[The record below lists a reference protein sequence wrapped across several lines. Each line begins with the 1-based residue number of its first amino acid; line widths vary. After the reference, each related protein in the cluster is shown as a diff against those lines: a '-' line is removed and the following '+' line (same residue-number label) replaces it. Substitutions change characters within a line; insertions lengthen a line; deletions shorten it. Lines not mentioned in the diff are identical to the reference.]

1 MHRRIANSHKKRK
14 AQLKRKRAVKRG
26 DTSPP
31 PAPVHDRSRRRP
43 FVKANSS
50 QVHPEN
56 VEVVA
61 SARRLQ
67 SAFIKLPKEFLN
79 RTSDLATALPLE
91 RPISGDAA
99 LLKVVDS
106 TDASGVAAVNTS
118 DANPTS
124 DADPVDEELDS
135 NPSHDKATPPLT
147 CPRRPEW
154 EYGMTKETVSQNE
167 EERFDDWLE
176 QTDDDVDTWF
186 LDQAANQEQSGK
198 AMPHAP
204 TTSERNIEVWRQLWV
219 W

>member
-99 LLKVVDS
+99 LLK
-106 TDASGVAAVNTS
+106 AVG
-118 DANPTS
+118 
-124 DADPVDEELDS
+124 
-135 NPSHDKATPPLT
+135 
-147 CPRRPEW
+147 C
-154 EYGMTKETVSQNE
+154 
-167 EERFDDWLE
+167 F
-176 QTDDDVDTWF
+176 
-186 LDQAANQEQSGK
+186 
-198 AMPHAP
+198 
-204 TTSERNIEVWRQLWV
+204 
-219 W
+219 